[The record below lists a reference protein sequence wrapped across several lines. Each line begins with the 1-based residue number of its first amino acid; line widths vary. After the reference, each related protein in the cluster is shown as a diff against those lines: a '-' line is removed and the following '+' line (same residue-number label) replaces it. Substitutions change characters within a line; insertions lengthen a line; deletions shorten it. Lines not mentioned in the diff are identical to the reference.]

1 MPGLYELGER
11 RPLRRGCLEAD
22 AATVARRLLGVLLVR
37 REDDGSDTVVR
48 IVETE
53 AYHQADPASH
63 SHRGRT
69 PRTAVMFGRPGHA
82 YVYFTYGMHHC
93 VNVACE
99 PEGVG
104 AAALLRAGIVLTN
117 HDRVRARRGPR
128 SRDTELVAGP
138 ARLTQGLGLDR
149 GWDAVDLCDPSSPLR
164 LETDGLAVSDDV
176 VVVGPRVGVRRAA
189 DVPWR
194 FVVAGVV
201 EASRYTRHPK
211 APPAAG

>member
-1 MPGLYELGER
+1 MPGLHQLGER
-11 RPLRRGCLEAD
+11 RPLGRDVLAD
-22 AATVARRLLGVLLVR
+22 DAVTVARRLLGVVLVR

-48 IVETE
+48 LVETE
-53 AYHQADPASH
+53 AYHQSDPASH
-63 SHRGRT
+63 SYRGPT

-104 AAALLRAGIVLTN
+104 AAVLLRAGIVLTN

-128 SRDTELVAGP
+128 ARDPGLVAGP
-138 ARLTQGLGLDR
+138 ARLTQGLGVDR
-149 GWDAVDLCDPSSPLR
+149 SWDAVDLCAPASPLR
-164 LETDGLAVSDDV
+164 LETDGLEVPDAA
-176 VVVGPRVGVRRAA
+176 VVVGPRVGVRQAA

-201 EASRYTRHPK
+201 QASRYTRHPK